1 MARTSSSQIFR
12 PALLVSAFALAVST
26 FPALAVDYT
35 WSPGGAPGVGSG
47 IWSTSVANWT
57 TSEDGEPV
65 NWTSSTS
72 NRAIFGGEGEGEYAV
87 SVAGSYSI
95 EGITINSSGYTLQS
109 TVPATQRVL
118 THSGGGI
125 TIASGV
131 TATFNQVRVNSN
143 SNWGISGGGTL
154 NLEAGGY
161 VYSQQGLSIGA
172 DTTLV
177 LDGGGSHAGN
187 YTVNGTVTV
196 RAGSIWSSTA
206 AASNLGIRMNGN
218 GTINLEGG
226 LIQTVRFY
234 NNTAVSTVL
243 NLNSGTLQ
251 AKSGNASNFIN
262 VHNAYIKEG
271 GVTIDSNGFNIITSQ
286 NLQHGGVAATDGG
299 LTKAGDGA
307 LTLSG
312 TSTYSGTTTI
322 NAGSLLVN
330 GRLSNTASVIVN
342 AAGTLGGS
350 GSINAA
356 VTVNGTLAPGASI
369 ETLITGEASFMGG
382 STLAVE
388 LDSSAGLNVAAD
400 LLVVNGNLD
409 LNDEVTLTLTDI
421 AEVPVAF
428 AGGTTFS
435 LVNYSGEWN
444 SGLFTIDGNVI
455 ANGGTFALGLNTWQ
469 LEYDATVGGSNFL
482 GDHLPDSLFV
492 NIVAVVPEPSAF
504 ALLTGGLCATMFFRR
519 HRRQL
524 S

>member
-1 MARTSSSQIFR
+1 
-12 PALLVSAFALAVST
+12 
-26 FPALAVDYT
+26 
-35 WSPGGAPGVGSG
+35 
-47 IWSTSVANWT
+47 
-57 TSEDGEPV
+57 
-65 NWTSSTS
+65 
-72 NRAIFGGEGEGEYAV
+72 
-87 SVAGSYSI
+87 
-95 EGITINSSGYTLQS
+95 
-109 TVPATQRVL
+109 
-118 THSGGGI
+118 
-125 TIASGV
+125 
-131 TATFNQVRVNSN
+131 
-143 SNWGISGGGTL
+143 
-154 NLEAGGY
+154 
-161 VYSQQGLSIGA
+161 
-172 DTTLV
+172 
-177 LDGGGSHAGN
+177 
-187 YTVNGTVTV
+187 
-196 RAGSIWSSTA
+196 
-206 AASNLGIRMNGN
+206 
-218 GTINLEGG
+218 
-226 LIQTVRFY
+226 
-234 NNTAVSTVL
+234 
-243 NLNSGTLQ
+243 
-251 AKSGNASNFIN
+251 
-262 VHNAYIKEG
+262 
-271 GVTIDSNGFNIITSQ
+271 
-286 NLQHGGVAATDGG
+286 VAATDGG

-330 GRLSNTASVIVN
+330 GRLSHTASVIVN

-388 LDSSAGLNVAAD
+388 LDSSAGLNVGAD